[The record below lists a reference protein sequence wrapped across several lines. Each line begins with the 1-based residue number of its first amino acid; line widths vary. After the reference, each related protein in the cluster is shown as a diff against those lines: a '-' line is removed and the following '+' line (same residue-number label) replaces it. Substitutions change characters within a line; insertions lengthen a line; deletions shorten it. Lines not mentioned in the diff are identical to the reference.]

1 MARLDTFPG
10 IDECIFCYGRVRPA
24 TRREVEAHLRTVS
37 ADLGAA
43 LERQGGTWY
52 ACPRCGPKS
61 VVKWQ
66 SIAWE

>member
-10 IDECIFCYGRVRPA
+10 IDECIFCYGPVRPA

-37 ADLGAA
+37 ADLRAA
-43 LERQGGTWY
+43 LEQQDGTWY

-66 SIAWE
+66 SVAWE